1 MPKENSK
8 KTVKPG
14 IIGKTNEIAIK
25 NFNLVKKAPF
35 SSEKPRK
42 TFTKPSK
49 TRRNKDNLKMLS
61 GPWLENP
68 SSCITGKFFLL

>member
-25 NFNLVKKAPF
+25 NFNLVKRPL
-35 SSEKPRK
+35 SVQRNQEKLLQNQV
-42 TFTKPSK
+42 KPEEIR
-49 TRRNKDNLKMLS
+49 T
-61 GPWLENP
+61 
-68 SSCITGKFFLL
+68 I